1 MPHPSL
7 DLCNLRNLPR
17 KLRKLARGA
26 CLNDADSLERL
37 DEICIWVQ
45 SPNSSEVSALF
56 LPVFYT
62 VLKAA
67 PTDVDFT
74 TTEGMNAFTDI
85 ASRAIPVLKS
95 LACII
100 QSGST
105 PYEALVDLWPVMWQH
120 ITLQHRFIVVL
131 VGHSPVLEAALFST
145 HLSIIR
151 HIASR
156 GVEFSALIVHR
167 TPGIRVVVAR
177 IWKYFV
183 NEPTFRARL
192 GVASDMERA
201 IGIFH
206 LQSTRHDGIA
216 AIVEGVG
223 GSLSELTPVILDQ
236 LDIITS
242 GLRSSPDDEF
252 PIRTF
257 EFLVRLM
264 SISAATTGTLLVAEG
279 VVARVVALAIALQRK
294 PAVADANIN
303 KLVSSAVE
311 NCYVVIDAYLREP
324 PGRPWVIEAV
334 KSGLLWSLA
343 MTMLPDEPDD
353 DESMHIQEDLIVK
366 ICRHFAYYSVI
377 RCVAKSLAKLEQ
389 AGWTEKLR
397 DSALWQ
403 AWLSMAH
410 DAIARKLE
418 FDNAPAP
425 MQFCDNVSCDVISQR
440 KDLRRCTG
448 CEIRCYC
455 SVACQKEDW
464 VAKFNHKS
472 FCAHLEPRGSDGVPS
487 KDKAFVL
494 YTLHADYL
502 RYKSTVLGKRVIYM
516 AKTSSTD
523 CYTEWDYTGNKDGEK
538 VSIKSLLELQE
549 QAPSQSRNMQCADL
563 LHRMCR
569 SRGTMDVDVAL
580 VPWGYQAQYWFF
592 PMRSSSA
599 RLYEWT
605 EKAAYETRDG
615 EVTSEECA
623 RWFEMIEDG
632 GGPDLVEIHS
642 Y

>member
-1 MPHPSL
+1 M
-7 DLCNLRNLPR
+7 
-17 KLRKLARGA
+17 
-26 CLNDADSLERL
+26 E
-37 DEICIWVQ
+37 
-45 SPNSSEVSALF
+45 
-56 LPVFYT
+56 
-62 VLKAA
+62 AA
-67 PTDVDFT
+67 PTDVDFAT
-74 TTEGMNAFTDI
+74 NDGMNAFTDI
-85 ASRAIPVLKS
+85 ASRIIPVLKS
-95 LACII
+95 LDGII
-100 QSGST
+100 QSQSI
-105 PYEALVDLWPVMWQH
+105 PYDVLVDLWPLMWAH
-120 ITLQHRFIVVL
+120 IVLQHRFIDVL
-131 VGHSPVLEAALFST
+131 VDHRPVLETALYPT
-145 HLSIIR
+145 HLSILR
-151 HIASR
+151 HIACR
-156 GVEFSALIVHR
+156 AVEFNALIVHR
-167 TPGIRVVVAR
+167 TPGIRVLVAR
-177 IWKYFV
+177 IWTYFV
-183 NEPTFRARL
+183 NEPTFREHP

-201 IGIFH
+201 MAVFH

-223 GSLSELTPVILDQ
+223 GSLSDLIPVILDQ

-242 GLRSSPDDEF
+242 ALRSSPDDEF

-264 SISAATTGTLLVAEG
+264 SISASTTGKLLVAEG
-279 VVARVVALAIALQRK
+279 VVARMVALAIALQQK
-294 PAVADANIN
+294 TPMADANIN
-303 KLVSSAVE
+303 ELVSSAVDS
-311 NCYVVIDAYLREP
+311 CYVVIDAYLREP

-343 MTMLPDEPDD
+343 MNMLTDEAHDD
-353 DESMHIQEDLIVK
+353 DSMQILKDLFLK
-366 ICRHFAYYSVI
+366 ICRNFVYYSVI

-403 AWLSMAH
+403 AWLSMAQ

-425 MQFCDNVSCDVISQR
+425 VQFCDNVSCDVISQR
-440 KDLRRCTG
+440 KDLRRCTA

-464 VAKFNHKS
+464 VAKFNHKT

-502 RYKSTVLGKRVIYM
+502 RHKSTVLGKRVIYM
-516 AKTSSTD
+516 AKTSNTD
-523 CYTEWDYTGNKDGEK
+523 CYTEWDYTGSNGGDMMS
-538 VSIKSLLELQE
+538 VKSLLEF
-549 QAPSQSRNMQCADL
+549 QAQAVSQSRKMQCADL

-569 SRGTMDVDVAL
+569 SRGTMEVDVAL
-580 VPWGYQAQYWFF
+580 VPCGYQVEYWFF
-592 PMRSSSA
+592 PMRSGSA

-605 EKAAYETRDG
+605 EKVAYETRDS
-615 EVTSEECA
+615 EVNSEEYA

-632 GGPDLVEIHS
+632 GGADLVEIHS